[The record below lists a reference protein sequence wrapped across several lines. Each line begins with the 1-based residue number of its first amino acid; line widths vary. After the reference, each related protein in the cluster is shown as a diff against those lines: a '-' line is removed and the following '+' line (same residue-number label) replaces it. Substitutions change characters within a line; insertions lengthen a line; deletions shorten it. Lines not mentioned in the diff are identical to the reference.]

1 MSSSS
6 EFRHGLRGPDGDVR
20 TAVVTETHDGGF
32 EPLATPE
39 LRSGTWTRL
48 GERSLLGDTVSEQL
62 LSRVAESARTAAEA
76 QGYAVGWAQGV
87 RAAAE
92 EATTSARRAEE
103 LRREAE
109 RRREAEHRQAI
120 AALTLAATELRE
132 QLGALSERVESQA
145 TQLAWAITESL
156 VGRELASVTGTD
168 VVRRVVSVLPATT
181 CTVRLHPNV
190 VSSEAAEEL
199 RERGVVVVPDPTL
212 DLADALVLTDGSVV
226 DLRIAEAMT
235 RVRDALR

>member
-20 TAVVTETHDGGF
+20 TAVVTESDDAGF
-32 EPLATPE
+32 APLATPE
-39 LRSGTWTRL
+39 LRSGTWTRH
-48 GERSLLGDTVSEQL
+48 GERSLLGDAVSEAI
-62 LSRVAESARTAAEA
+62 LSRVAESARSAAEA

-92 EATTSARRAEE
+92 EAGATARRTEE

-109 RRREAEHRQAI
+109 RRREAEHRQAV
-120 AALTLAATELRE
+120 AALTAAATEVRE
-132 QLGALSERVESQA
+132 QLGALSERIESQA
-145 TQLAWAITESL
+145 TQLAWAIVESL
-156 VGRELASVTGTD
+156 LGREIASVTGAA

-190 VSSEAAEEL
+190 VSSDDVREL
-199 RERGVVVVPDPTL
+199 LERGVAVVADPSL
-212 DLADALVLTDGSVV
+212 GLADALVIADGSVV
-226 DLRIAEAMT
+226 DLRVAEAMS